1 MESKIV
7 GEHLF
12 CIILLGLGFLQCLM
26 CLFFKEISFYAY
38 LRSRSG
44 AARRS
49 SISGQEVLLT
59 RQPKKQAAAP
69 VMFGPCTEM
78 EMSGSN
84 LSTSEGARNNAVL
97 QIQRCGCA
105 SSRHEETLPGGV

>member
-12 CIILLGLGFLQCLM
+12 CIILLGLGFFAVSV

-38 LRSRSG
+38 LRSWSR

-59 RQPKKQAAAP
+59 RQPEKQAAAP
-69 VMFGPCTEM
+69 VMLGPCTEM
-78 EMSGSN
+78 E
-84 LSTSEGARNNAVL
+84 TRVA
-97 QIQRCGCA
+97 QA
-105 SSRHEETLPGGV
+105 SLHF